1 MRPLF
6 LLAVS
11 LLLATLPLAAG
22 EIVILKTGAEVFAER
37 TEREN
42 GILRLHTATGVIE
55 LPEALVE
62 RAIRD
67 DRPPAPTAATVALTP
82 APAPAASPDP
92 KALIEAAADRYGLP
106 SALLHSVARTESD
119 YSPPAVSHKGAIGV
133 MQLMPA
139 TAAQLNADPR
149 DPAQNID
156 AGARHLRDLLLQYN
170 GSTFKAL
177 AAYNAGAGAVQK
189 YGGIPPYSE
198 TRNYV
203 ERVVSNYYR
212 LSGEPPAKLD

>member
-1 MRPLF
+1 M
-6 LLAVS
+6 LA
-11 LLLATLPLAAG
+11 LCLPAAAG
-22 EIVILKTGAEVFAER
+22 EIVILSTGAQLAAER
-37 TEREN
+37 VERVP
-42 GILRLHTATGVIE
+42 GLVRLHTATGLIE
-55 LPEALVE
+55 LPAATVS
-62 RAIRD
+62 ACIRD
-67 DRPPAPTAATVALTP
+67 DRPAPAPSAPAPT
-82 APAPAASPDP
+82 APAPAATPP
-92 KALIEAAADRYGLP
+92 ANPRTLINEAAERYGLP
-106 SALLHSVARTESD
+106 PALLHSVARTESD
-119 YSPPAVSHKGAIGV
+119 YSPGAVSHKGAIGV

-177 AAYNAGAGAVQK
+177 AAYNAGQGAVQR

-203 ERVVSNYYR
+203 ERVVGVYYR
-212 LSGEPPAKLD
+212 LSGDEPGKND